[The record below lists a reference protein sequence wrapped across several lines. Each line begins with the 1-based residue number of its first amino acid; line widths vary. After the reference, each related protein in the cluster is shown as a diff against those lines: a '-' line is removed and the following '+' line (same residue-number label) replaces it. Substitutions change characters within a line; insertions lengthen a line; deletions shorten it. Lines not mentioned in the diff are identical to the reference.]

1 MSDRRTTGSKGI
13 GPTSLF
19 AVVYATSAAAIYFA
33 LGAVADRALGLTP
46 VVFLVGGLFL
56 GLAAMSYAEGALNHR
71 EPGGSSMFA
80 RHAFNELVSFSA
92 GWVVILDFL
101 VVMALAAVA
110 AADYAGTLW
119 RPLGHGIGADVVSI
133 AVIVSAAVVAIRSPE
148 TGALRSRIAV
158 AIFDIGVQL
167 LLVILGMALVFEPS
181 LLTNSIDL
189 GSTPQW
195 SDVVYAL
202 TLVTVAFTGL
212 EAAASLSP
220 ETNFQRG
227 AVGRTLTLGVA
238 VIIVLQVGVAAVA
251 LSALP
256 VTGGQTA
263 LGTQWLD
270 APLVGAAQQVDP
282 SGIGPTLAKVVAVS
296 AVAALFAAVQ
306 SAMLAVSR
314 LGYSLTRSRQ
324 IPRIVGRL
332 SGRYGTPW
340 MIIGASGAGA
350 IGLAIPGDI
359 KFLLGVY
366 AFGAMYAVTVA
377 HASVV
382 RMRMRG
388 DAAADGWKMPL
399 SLKIAGREIPLP
411 ALFGAAL
418 SAGAFVTVLVMHVPA
433 RWLGGAWLGGGI
445 LLYIAYRR
453 ATGNGIFERVE
464 VSERALVYEPES
476 ASFGSILVPVLGSLL
491 DDDIVQTAG
500 RLAGSN
506 SDEADTEGSAIEA
519 IWFHQIP
526 MALPL
531 DAPLAEA
538 KIADAKQRLLR
549 AKAVGEEYSGV
560 TVSTAQVRVRKVGEG
575 IVREARRRG
584 VEVIV
589 LSAED
594 PQSGGPGS
602 MRRNAA
608 PGSIGEVTRYVLR
621 KAHCRVVLT
630 IPSIS
635 DTPTDGPQG

>member
-1 MSDRRTTGSKGI
+1 MNERRTSGSKGI
-13 GPTSLF
+13 GPSGLF
-19 AVVYATSAAAIYFA
+19 AVVYSTSAAAIYFA
-33 LGAVADRALGLTP
+33 LGVVADRALGLTP
-46 VVFLVGGLFL
+46 FVFLVGGLFL

-71 EPGGSSMFA
+71 EPGGSSMLA

-110 AADYAGTLW
+110 AADYAGTIW
-119 RPLGHGIGADVVSI
+119 RPLGNGIGADLVS
-133 AVIVSAAVVAIRSPE
+133 ATLIVSAAAAAIRSPNL
-148 TGALRSRIAV
+148 GPLRSRVAV
-158 AIFDIGVQL
+158 AVFDIGVQL
-167 LLVILGMALVFEPS
+167 LIVGLGVALAFEPS
-181 LLTNSIDL
+181 LLTDSVDL

-220 ETNFQRG
+220 ETNVHKR

-256 VTGGQTA
+256 VTEGHTA
-263 LGTQWLD
+263 LGARWLD
-270 APLVGAAQQVDP
+270 APLVGTAEQIDP
-282 SGIGPTLAKVVAVS
+282 NGIGPALAKLVAVS
-296 AVAALFAAVQ
+296 AVAALFGAVQ
-306 SAMLAVSR
+306 SAMFAVSR

-324 IPRIVGRL
+324 IPRVVGRL

-340 MIIGASGAGA
+340 IIIGASAAGA
-350 IGLAIPGDI
+350 VGLAMPSDI
-359 KFLLGVY
+359 KLLLGVY
-366 AFGAMYAVTVA
+366 AFGAMYAITVA
-377 HASVV
+377 HSSVV

-388 DAAADGWKMPL
+388 DLSSDGWRMPL
-399 SLKIAGREIPLP
+399 SLKVAGKETPLP
-411 ALFGAAL
+411 ALFGAIL
-418 SAGAFVTVLVMHVPA
+418 SAAAFATVLVMHVPA
-433 RWLGGAWLGGGI
+433 RWLGGAWLGGGL
-445 LLYIAYRR
+445 LLYVAYRR
-453 ATGNGIFERVE
+453 VTGNGVFERVE

-476 ASFGSILVPVLGSLL
+476 ASFGTILVPILGSVL

-506 SDEADTEGSAIEA
+506 HDEADTEGSAIEA

-531 DAPLAEA
+531 DAPLPET
-538 KIADAKQRLLR
+538 KITEAKQRLLR

-589 LSAED
+589 LAAEE
-594 PQSGGPGS
+594 PRGSGPGAI
-602 MRRNAA
+602 RRSAA
-608 PGSIGEVTRYVLR
+608 AGSIGEVTRYVLR

-630 IPSIS
+630 IPSIL
-635 DTPTDGPQG
+635 DTPTNRSQE